1 MKALIADDDLFYR
14 EMICNW
20 LKEIGFEVMQARNG
34 QEALGI
40 CDSEKLNIVILD
52 VFMDMMN
59 GIEVLNRLTVLA
71 DMQAAKRVPVIVIT
85 SDDSAHTEKIVRQ
98 QKSTFYLLKPFEK
111 EFFISVI
118 NEALRADNRSFC

>member
-14 EMICNW
+14 EMICSW
-20 LKEIGFEVMQARNG
+20 LKDIGFEVVLARNG

-40 CDSEKLNIVILD
+40 CDLESLDIVILD
-52 VFMDMMN
+52 VFMDIVN

-71 DMQAAKRVPVIVIT
+71 DMQAAERIPVIVIT

-111 EFFISVI
+111 DFFINVI
-118 NEALRADNRSFC
+118 NEAMRADIRSLG

>member
-14 EMICNW
+14 DMIYNW
-20 LKEIGFEVMQARNG
+20 LKSIGFQVMLARDG
-34 QEALGI
+34 REALDI
-40 CDSEKLNIVILD
+40 CDSEHLDVVILD
-52 VFMDMMN
+52 VFMDRVN

-71 DMQAAKRVPVIVIT
+71 EMQATERVPVIVIT
-85 SDDSAHTEKIVRQ
+85 SDDSAQTEKKIRQ

-118 NEALRADNRSFC
+118 NEALRADNRSFG